1 MIMKSTT
8 ASDRARDTLE
18 ALQWAVDKAL
28 ERKLRLGEYAVIWH
42 RDAPALLAGEGA
54 TEARSIADIT
64 GLPVLQPNSSNVD
77 ERLAAAVSELKGAYQ
92 VRDE

>member
-18 ALQWAVDKAL
+18 ALQRAVDKAL

-54 TEARSIADIT
+54 TETGIT
-64 GLPVLQPNSSNVD
+64 GLPVLRPNPSNVD